1 VSIFFVVF
9 KICGYVY
16 NDEVHKCVARTIMMR
31 FVKCVIEAMAI
42 FHAHFGVLIPSR
54 DDFKDSSKA

>member
-1 VSIFFVVF
+1 
-9 KICGYVY
+9 
-16 NDEVHKCVARTIMMR
+16 MMR